1 MSATFW
7 LLAIPDDQA
16 LAKWLDIDYEGLT
29 CAEDPGTLRLGGRIG
44 GSTVLADPRA
54 LKGVTWTWSLELLVS
69 PKTLRL
75 LRDEGVTGFETR
87 PVKVVYPDDIEPTP
101 PELHELAVT
110 GWGGFAAPAAGARLM
125 HACSTCRYRE
135 YEIAD
140 PSRLID
146 PAAWDGSDLFVVW
159 PVSQFYFASDRF
171 ADIVRREKVSGLELV
186 PAADIRLEK
195 GVRIGRGPGSL
206 TARMPADRARELE
219 QRFGL
224 SNWLV
229 EPGRP
234 NSHPAV

>member
-7 LLAIPDDQA
+7 LLRMPDDQTRVR
-16 LAKWLDIDYEGLT
+16 WVDSEYERMV
-29 CAEDPGTLRLGGRIG
+29 CPEDPGTLRLGARIA
-44 GSTVLADPRA
+44 GSTVRADPRA
-54 LKGVTWTWSLELLVS
+54 LKGFAWNLDPFVS

-87 PVKVVYPDDIEPTP
+87 PIKIVFPDDVELTP
-101 PELHELAVT
+101 PGLHELLVT
-110 GWGGFAAPAAGARLM
+110 GWGGFAAPAAGVRLVD
-125 HACSTCRYRE
+125 ACSTCGLRD

-146 PAAWDGSDLFVVW
+146 PEAWDGSDLFVVW
-159 PVSQFYFASDRF
+159 PAPQYFFASDRL
-171 ADIVRREKVSGLELV
+171 AGILRREQVSGLELI
-186 PAADIRLEK
+186 PAADIPREK
-195 GVRIGRGPGSL
+195 GARIGISPRALASF
-206 TARMPADRARELE
+206 MPADRARELE
-219 QRFGL
+219 HRFGL